1 MKILNNINNILEKI
15 NSIKNAKRIGIEKI
29 SSVIGKDKSVT
40 SRILNGKYSLDLMT
54 FINIC
59 IALDENPVN
68 VLNESLFPKNKI
80 VSVSHNDVEKFY
92 ELVNVIK
99 NYIK

>member
-1 MKILNNINNILEKI
+1 MEILNNINNILEKI
-15 NSIKNAKRIGIEKI
+15 NSIKNTKRIGIEKI

-40 SRILNGKYSLDLMT
+40 SRILNGKYNLDLMT

-59 IALDENPVN
+59 SALDENPVN
-68 VLNESLFPKNKI
+68 VLNECLFPKNKI
-80 VSVSHNDVEKFY
+80 VSVSLNDVEKFD
-92 ELVNVIK
+92 ELVNVIR